1 MIEISTDHPSEADS
15 LLPDLTPMLDVLF
28 ILLVFLILTANSAN
42 FSIEVDLPQ
51 PQEAVLK
58 QASSSAITITLRS
71 PKDDR
76 TSLWELDGSSFQDW
90 KDMRKALQTSLQQA
104 PDQPVVI
111 AGDKSASIEHLIL
124 VLSFLET
131 QGRTAAEILLEP

>member
-1 MIEISTDHPSEADS
+1 MIELSTDQTSEGDS
-15 LLPDLTPMLDVLF
+15 IVPDLTPMLDVLF

-51 PQEAVLK
+51 PQETVLE
-58 QASSSAITITLRS
+58 QASNNAITITLRDPEYEGAS
-71 PKDDR
+71 V
-76 TSLWELDGSSFQDW
+76 WELNGRPFIKW
-90 KDMRKALQTSLQQA
+90 HDMRPALQSALQKT

-111 AGDKSASIEHLIL
+111 AGDKSASIENLVQ

>member
-1 MIEISTDHPSEADS
+1 MIELSTDHTSETDS

-51 PQEAVLK
+51 PQETVLK
-58 QASSSAITITLRS
+58 QVSSSAIIITLRN
-71 PKDDR
+71 PKDDQ
-76 TSLWELDGSSFQDW
+76 TSLWELDGSSFQNW
-90 KDMRKALQTSLQQA
+90 KDIRKALQTSLQQA
-104 PDQPVVI
+104 PNLPVVI
-111 AGDKSASIEHLIL
+111 AGDKSASIENLVQ

>member
-1 MIEISTDHPSEADS
+1 MIELSTDHSSESDS

-51 PQEAVLK
+51 PQETALK
-58 QASSSAITITLRS
+58 QASSNAIVITLRNS
-71 PKDDR
+71 KDNE
-76 TSLWELDGSSFQDW
+76 TSVWDLDGSPFQDW
-90 KDMRKALQTSLQQA
+90 KDMRNALKTTLHQA

-111 AGDKSASIEHLIL
+111 AGDKSASIENLVQ

-131 QGRTAAEILLEP
+131 RGRTAAEILLEP